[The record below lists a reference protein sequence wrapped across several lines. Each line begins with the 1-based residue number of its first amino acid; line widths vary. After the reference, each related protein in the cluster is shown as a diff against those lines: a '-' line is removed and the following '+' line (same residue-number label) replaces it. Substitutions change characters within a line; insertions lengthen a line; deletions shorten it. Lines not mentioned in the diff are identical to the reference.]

1 MLVLPPAPTH
11 WELSQPRKRR
21 RVTVDELEQSFLRLT
36 VSPVSPEPWQ
46 EVKLECLLHSLTLE
60 AAQKKVPDSD
70 DDTEDLNSPTRW
82 HVGAQG
88 PGWTGGICSPKSFDV
103 LSAASAASSSCASGE
118 GHHRVQCTAIVP
130 YSRPL
135 RRRAAARAGGTA
147 QRNIRAAPL
156 AAPIPRPLPWTT
168 ADIARFAVDAKG
180 TAFLLPDSL
189 RSQLAEYRN
198 RNRQKRGRVDSCED
212 YIKTGQATSTALVL
226 YEKRA
231 TDLVADFLTLAI

>member
-70 DDTEDLNSPTRW
+70 DDTEDLNSPTS
-82 HVGAQG
+82 
-88 PGWTGGICSPKSFDV
+88 SPKSFDV